1 MTPEQ
6 ARDGIVHRMRVTKAD
21 VTSAKAFLL
30 ESHGR
35 IPILEAARQWAQQV
49 SPGSPAELSV
59 DSDDIDDQISRVSR
73 FLSAQA
79 AVGTAAWEL
88 VHDGVAFLGGPAA
101 FLEPSVGYATAGG
114 RYRGGLQWDMTHRIP
129 YPEAIFRP
137 TWHEASSELWDADL
151 YLRRLST
158 SALQPGVE
166 RAIRMSLECFRREM
180 YVPSVVMLGAASEGA
195 WIELGRALS
204 ARHPSEP
211 RCSRLRALL
220 DDPRASIR
228 NKIAKTCELYDQA
241 ALFDATYVKARVDNR
256 QLHQVAE
263 WSDVV
268 REARNV
274 LHWDT
279 NPSVPNT
286 YEKVAV
292 LLMSA
297 VPHLS
302 ALHTLRDGIS

>member
-6 ARDGIVHRMRVTKAD
+6 ARDAIVRTIRVTRAD

-35 IPILEAARQWAQQV
+35 ISILEAAQQWAQQV
-49 SPGSPAELSV
+49 SPGSPKELSV
-59 DSDDIDDQISRVSR
+59 EADDIDEQISRVSA

-88 VHDGVAFLGGPAA
+88 VHAGIAFLAGPATS
-101 FLEPSVGYATAGG
+101 FEPTVGYATAGG
-114 RYRGGLQWDMTHRIP
+114 RFRGGLQWDVSHRIP
-129 YPEAIFRP
+129 YPEVIVRP
-137 TWHEASSELWDADL
+137 AWHEGSSELWDADL
-151 YLRRLST
+151 YLRRLSS
-158 SALQPGVE
+158 SALHPGVE
-166 RAIRMSLECFRREM
+166 RALRMSLECFRREM
-180 YVPSVVMLGAASEGA
+180 YVPSVAMLGAASEGA
-195 WIELGRALS
+195 WIEMARAL
-204 ARHPSEP
+204 ADRHPSEP
-211 RCSRLRALL
+211 QCSRLRALL
-220 DDPRASIR
+220 DNPRASIR
-228 NKIAKTCELYDQA
+228 NKVAKTCELYDQE
-241 ALFDATYVKARVDNR
+241 ALFAATYVKAGVDNR

-297 VPHLS
+297 VSHLS
-302 ALHTLRDGIS
+302 ALHAVREGIS